1 MSTSNLVKAPDLVI
15 RDIPVQV
22 VRKPIKHLHL
32 GVYPPDGQVRVSAP
46 EHLTDDNIRLAVISR
61 LSWIKKQ
68 QATFA
73 AQPRQSAREMVNGE
87 SHYVFGQRYRLD
99 VIERRGRH
107 EVILKNHYT
116 LQLLVNPDTTPAH
129 RDRALK
135 EWYRQQLKERIPA
148 LLEKWEP
155 LIGQSASAWG
165 VKKMKT
171 KWGSCNIQQRRI
183 WLNLE
188 LAKKPV
194 ECLEYVLVHEL
205 VHLLERTHGD
215 RFQAFMDEFFPHWRT
230 SRDLLNHQPL
240 SDEKWR

>member
-15 RDIPVQV
+15 RDMPVQV
-22 VRKPIKHLHL
+22 VRKPIKNLHL
-32 GVYPPDGQVRVSAP
+32 SVCPPDGHVRVSVP
-46 EHLTDDNIRLAVISR
+46 LHVTDDNIRLAVISR

-68 QATFA
+68 QDNFA
-73 AQPRQSAREMVNGE
+73 VQPRQSAREMVSGE
-87 SHYVFGQRYRLD
+87 SHYVFGQRYRLE

-107 EVILKNHYT
+107 EVQLKNHYT
-116 LQLLVNPDTTPAH
+116 LQLLVNPGTTPAN

-135 EWYRQQLKERIPA
+135 AWYRQQLKDRISA

-188 LAKKPV
+188 LAKKPA
-194 ECLEYVLVHEL
+194 ECLEYVLVHEI
-205 VHLLERTHGD
+205 VHFLERTHGD
-215 RFQAFMDEFFPHWRT
+215 RFQSLMDEFLPHWRT
-230 SRDLLNHQPL
+230 SRDILNHQPL
-240 SDEKWR
+240 SAEKWV